1 MLFEIAHN
9 RKRKVEIILDKIAM
23 ITLLIIMIIFFLAV
37 VFTYLIILGA
47 DKSETAEE
55 KEIEDQEQMEYL
67 KRCRDKRKGKNN
79 NGKKN
84 N

>member
-9 RKRKVEIILDKIAM
+9 RKRKVEIMLDKIAM

-37 VFTYLIILGA
+37 LFTYLIILGA
-47 DKSETAEE
+47 DKLETAEE

-67 KRCRDKRKGKNN
+67 KKCRDERKGKH
-79 NGKKN
+79 NGKKYN
-84 N
+84 

>member
-9 RKRKVEIILDKIAM
+9 RKRKVEIMLDKIAM

-47 DKSETAEE
+47 DKLETAEE

-67 KRCRDKRKGKNN
+67 KKCRDERKGKH
-79 NGKKN
+79 NGKKDN
-84 N
+84 

>member
-9 RKRKVEIILDKIAM
+9 RKRKVEIMLDKIAM

-67 KRCRDKRKGKNN
+67 KKCRDERKGKH
-79 NGKKN
+79 NGKKYN
-84 N
+84 